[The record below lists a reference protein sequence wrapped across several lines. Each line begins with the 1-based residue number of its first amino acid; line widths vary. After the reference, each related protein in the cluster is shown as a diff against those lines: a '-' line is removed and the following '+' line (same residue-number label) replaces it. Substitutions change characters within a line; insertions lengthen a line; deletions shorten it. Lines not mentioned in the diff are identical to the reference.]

1 MWQTLKEWFL
11 KHEFDIFL
19 VLLVLISLCIAFS
32 LGRLSVVL
40 ENREPVTLEL
50 PTTSTTTVGTGE
62 AQGISSLSKEV
73 TTGQAGLLVGSKNST
88 KYHFPWCSGALRITE
103 ANKIYFNSIEEAR
116 AKGYSPATNCPG
128 LQ

>member
-1 MWQTLKEWFL
+1 
-11 KHEFDIFL
+11 
-19 VLLVLISLCIAFS
+19 